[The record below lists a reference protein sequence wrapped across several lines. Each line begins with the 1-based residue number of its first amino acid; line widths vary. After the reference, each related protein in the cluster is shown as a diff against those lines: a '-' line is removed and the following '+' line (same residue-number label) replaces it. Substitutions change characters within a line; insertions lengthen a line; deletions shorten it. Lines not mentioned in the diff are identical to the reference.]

1 MPTPTAWDVRI
12 VNVSDLTTV
21 AYVPEW
27 DGCEFAD
34 SINDFGHGSLS
45 FDRQAPWLEDF
56 YTANSSKY
64 PWEGNYA
71 VQILRAGGV
80 AYTFIIEEVEIQYAG
95 SRRQVVL
102 GGRGLAAC
110 LTWGIILPAGFNEAS
125 ADPDDPGVVLYMG
138 RGFGNTHDTQAE
150 LDAGTYS
157 VDFPKHRAYGG
168 GAFVHL
174 FEEADTGN
182 AGSWANVTEAQ
193 ASRNGDGVTWPLS
206 LDSTMS
212 RTNDANGNA
221 WSSGTY
227 SSLNVTWLFELSSGM
242 NMHDTLL
249 ECCTLQDNAQWNV
262 SPTGVISIAKSLG
275 TDHSGTVLLTVPQSQ
290 GSTNSLRTTDTRS
303 RLYASNGYLFVSK
316 EDSTTNTRFGRR
328 EGFIDTDQAK
338 GETVPEAAQQGL
350 NEIKDELDE
359 FTFAYTETDVTRAFI
374 DFQVSDSVSIEYEPG
389 VIQNRQITGLGANI
403 SNTGAAI
410 EVVVGDIVDNAIA
423 VLEKKNKNEQ
433 FSNLLT
439 SRQSAKSFKDKTTK
453 EGQLDPPSIT
463 AATVQKDG
471 TERSV
476 KIDFK
481 TPGWADASGAT
492 QDAASQ
498 AQIIQHFESEA
509 YVTSSPT
516 TKYNAVK
523 PIDRTTSAQDITITN
538 LGLKDGGY
546 TGRVRAVGTNGQ
558 YSNWATTTFTLTE
571 ATEGGPSDPYK
582 PGQVDQANIQLF
594 PMLNGVFVKFND
606 FSSSA
611 NPTLSGNRGKYEI
624 QISNN
629 PAGITDTIT
638 EPSSWTSGNVW
649 TRSETG
655 QDGVAHTAGQTGGG
669 VKTFIVPDG
678 SGFICTGL
686 YSDAGMP
693 ANTEIF
699 QSNGSSFSPARYW
712 EAYDNS
718 GSPILGHTQYGA
730 GRLHYIRIRAIN
742 WDGTAGEW
750 SNTSSSY
757 TSHWFLLDT
766 NNEAQVGVAIGKDT
780 IAATH
785 IMAGT
790 VTAEEIKAGTI
801 TADKLDADQVITS
814 AITMPQ
820 PSSAQSASGSSYP
833 ATEAMKFNLDNSGN
847 MWWGDFAS
855 YTDSNHSGGADPRP
869 LRNDVGG
876 SSDAPDSYVA
886 NRVAGDGSLVVFGN
900 STSKLSYASAFGI
913 LSASNLVVTGNT
925 LMQGNFKAG
934 STDNFKIDST
944 GQVFLG
950 STTTDEARIRIKP
963 SATNYLFTGT
973 ALEFVQTETQTGSD
987 GWLQGGTYT
996 MSDPV
1001 SISVTGISMGSGSAG
1016 TTYIGAYDPSSTTTF
1031 GVILNSPDK
1040 PISFKASG
1048 GITIHNDASAQST
1061 TANRLS
1067 AYGGNLYWGDGS
1079 TATQLNGGGGSGSY
1093 SFNLDANN
1101 ASSTEIE
1108 DGETINFNGLNL
1120 TTVSRGANQ
1129 INIDTQKTLT
1139 THGDSGRTGTYILN
1153 PSAASTHVSF
1163 EIQRLTNGNITDH
1176 SNSYIAWGYTAFGN
1190 NFAYKTSFNTFSQE
1204 LASDTHFTN
1213 KYLQDQTTTLSSAFT
1228 FNGAATFNSTSA
1240 FNSASTFSSNA
1251 TFNGTTAFS
1260 SGTVAFSVQ
1269 PSFASNIFASNTNL
1283 NIFNTSTS
1291 GFQVNAFGTI
1301 SHGTGTHLAQY
1312 NYAAFGNW
1320 SRFSNSLFPQSTNYY
1335 TLGTSGAAWSDVHSY
1350 DFSTASDQALKT
1362 DIVDETKG
1370 VAFIK
1375 TLRPVTFKWK
1385 DTSDETGPTNP
1396 RAGVRDHHGFIA
1408 QEVETV
1414 LGDDAA
1420 NDALWVNGLSPA
1432 TERQTATDS
1441 DGNEIV
1447 LLEESEET
1455 YQQGLRYVEFIGPIV
1470 KAIQELAARVET
1482 LEGG

>member
-125 ADPDDPGVVLYMG
+125 ADPDDPEVVLYMG

-212 RTNDANGNA
+212 RTNDANGDA

-242 NMHDTLL
+242 NMHDALL

-303 RLYASNGYLFVSK
+303 RLYAGNGYHFVAE
-316 EDSTTNTRFGRR
+316 EDSTANTRFGRR
-328 EGFIDTDQAK
+328 EGYIDADQSK
-338 GETVPEAAQQGL
+338 GATVPEAAQQGL

-374 DFQVSDSVSIEYEPG
+374 DFQVSDSVAIEYEPG

-538 LGLKDGGY
+538 LGSKDSGY

-790 VTAEEIKAGTI
+790 VTAAEIKAGTI
-801 TADKLDADQVITS
+801 TADKLGADQVITS

-855 YTDSNHSGGADPRP
+855 YTDANSDPRP

-876 SSDAPDSYVA
+876 ESDAPNSYVA
-886 NRVAGDGSLVVFGN
+886 NRIAGDGSLVVFGN
-900 STSKLSYASAFGI
+900 ATSRLYYASAYGI

-934 STDNFKIDST
+934 NTDNFKIDST

-987 GWLQGGTYT
+987 GWLQGGTFT

-1001 SISVTGISMGSGSAG
+1001 SISVTGISMGSGSTG

-1040 PISFKASG
+1040 PISLKASG

-1067 AYGGNLYWGDGS
+1067 AYGGDLYWGDGS

-1120 TTVSRGANQ
+1120 TTVTRGANQ

-1163 EIQRLTNGNITDH
+1163 EIQRLTAANITDH

-1190 NFAYKTSFNTFSQE
+1190 NFAYKTSFDTFSQE
-1204 LASDTHFTN
+1204 LASDTHFANT
-1213 KYLQDQTTTLSSAFT
+1213 YLKDQATTLSNAFRFGNLSA
-1228 FNGAATFNSTSA
+1228 GYYSEHLYSHSTSA
-1240 FNSASTFSSNA
+1240 HFYNYYH
-1251 TFNGTTAFS
+1251 
-1260 SGTVAFSVQ
+1260 
-1269 PSFASNIFASNTNL
+1269 
-1283 NIFNTSTS
+1283 S
-1291 GFQVNAFGTI
+1291 GFQNNQYGTVMYKPGNI
-1301 SHGTGTHLAQY
+1301 AQY
-1312 NYAAFGNW
+1312 NVNGANIMYQETRPVSDNAYDLGNSSQRWDTIYAAGGI
-1320 SRFSNSLFPQSTNYY
+1320 T
-1335 TLGTSGAAWSDVHSY
+1335 TSSDE
-1350 DFSTASDQALKT
+1350 ALKT

-1370 VAFIK
+1370 VAFLK
-1375 TLRPVTFKWK
+1375 TLRPITFKWK
-1385 DTSDETGPTNP
+1385 STGDHQGGKRPGARN
-1396 RAGVRDHHGFIA
+1396 HHGFIA
-1408 QEVETV
+1408 QEIETA
-1414 LGDDAA
+1414 LGDDAT
-1420 NDALWVNGLSPA
+1420 NDGLWVHGYSPA
-1432 TERQTATDS
+1432 VAEIKVTDPE
-1441 DGNEIV
+1441 GNESV
-1447 LLEESEET
+1447 AVPAEDESHNPA
-1455 YQQGLRYVEFIGPIV
+1455 LRYTEFIGPIV